1 MTPANPPKAVNDGAS
16 PEDSPHGVY
25 RLEPDKQPH
34 TELPIINRVFSQ
46 DKKSTSQLARNGQ
59 TTHKSQ
65 IHT

>member
-1 MTPANPPKAVNDGAS
+1 MTPANPPKAVNDGTS

-46 DKKSTSQLARNGQ
+46 DKKKHISAGSQRTNN
-59 TTHKSQ
+59 T
-65 IHT
+65 